1 MKDNPHSIKRKRA
14 QRWGYVSEWIAA
26 ASLIIK
32 GYRII
37 KLRHKTKL
45 GEVDIIA
52 RKGHLIVM
60 VEVKAR
66 RTVEEAFDA
75 VTTTSQRRIESAGDL
90 WLATQKN
97 AHLLSIRYDI
107 IAVRPWKWPTHYE
120 NAF

>member
-1 MKDNPHSIKRKRA
+1 MSAEPETIKRRRA
-14 QRWGYVSEWIAA
+14 QKWGYLSEWIAA
-26 ASLIIK
+26 ASLVLK
-32 GYRII
+32 GYRI
-37 KLRHKTKL
+37 LSMRYKTKL
-45 GEVDIIA
+45 GEIDIIA

-66 RTVEEAFDA
+66 PTIEEAFDA
-75 VTTTSQRRIESAGDL
+75 VSISSQRRIEAAGDL

>member
-1 MKDNPHSIKRKRA
+1 MKVKPDTQKRKRA
-14 QRWGYVSEWIAA
+14 QRWGHVSEWIAA
-26 ASLIIK
+26 ASLILK
-32 GYRII
+32 GYRIM

-66 RTVEEAFDA
+66 RTIEEAFNS
-75 VTTTSQRRIESAGDL
+75 VTLTSQRRIEAAGDL
-90 WLATQKN
+90 WVGEQNN

>member
-1 MKDNPHSIKRKRA
+1 MSAEPETIKRRRA
-14 QRWGYVSEWIAA
+14 QKWGHLSEWIAA
-26 ASLIIK
+26 ASLVLK
-32 GYRII
+32 GYRI
-37 KLRHKTKL
+37 LSMRYKTKL
-45 GEVDIIA
+45 GEIDIIA

-66 RTVEEAFDA
+66 PTIEEAFDA
-75 VTTTSQRRIESAGDL
+75 VSISSQRRIEAAGDL

-107 IAVRPWKWPTHYE
+107 IAVRPWTWPTHYE

>member
-1 MKDNPHSIKRKRA
+1 MSAEPETIKRRRA
-14 QRWGYVSEWIAA
+14 QKWGHLSEWIAA
-26 ASLIIK
+26 ASLVLK
-32 GYRII
+32 GYRI
-37 KLRHKTKL
+37 LSMRYKTKL
-45 GEVDIIA
+45 GEIDIIA

-66 RTVEEAFDA
+66 PTIEEAFDA
-75 VTTTSQRRIESAGDL
+75 VSISSQRRIEAAGDL